1 MNLYELNAEITSTIA
16 ALMETADEET
26 GEVDAELVA
35 RLDALQ
41 MERGTKLENLGL
53 WVKQLNAETAALKAE
68 ESELAKRRKAK
79 ENMAERLKNYIS
91 SALQA
96 DGCERFERT
105 RVVFTFRKSEAVQI
119 TGNVPKKYIIRKVE
133 EAPDKKAIKAALKAG
148 QAVRG
153 AELVVKQNL
162 QIK

>member
-1 MNLYELNAEITSTIA
+1 MNLYELNSEITETVIA
-16 ALMETADEET
+16 MMETADDET

-41 MERGTKLENLGL
+41 IERDTKLENLGL

-68 ESELAKRRKAK
+68 EKALEARRKSK

-91 SALQA
+91 ESLQA
-96 DGCERFERT
+96 AGTMKFERT
-105 RVVFTFRKSEAVQI
+105 RVAFSFRKSEQVQI
-119 TGNVPKKYIIRKVE
+119 TGDLPKKFIVKTVTE
-133 EAPDKKAIKAALKAG
+133 KPDKTAIKEALKAG
-148 QAVRG
+148 QKVRG
-153 AELVVKQNL
+153 AELVEKQNL